1 MMEAGGAAFQ
11 ALRTGAKS
19 LASNEVLLKRS
30 APQSSDR
37 IK

>member
-1 MMEAGGAAFQ
+1 MMEVGGAASQ
-11 ALRTGAKS
+11 ALRIEAKS
-19 LASNEVLLKRS
+19 LASNEVLLKPS

>member
-11 ALRTGAKS
+11 ALRGKAKF
-19 LASNEVLLKRS
+19 LVLNEVFLKRS

>member
-11 ALRTGAKS
+11 ALRIEAKS

-30 APQSSDR
+30 VPQS
-37 IK
+37 